1 MNIYIGNLS
10 YQTINQDLEEL
21 FSTYGEVIRA
31 HVVTDR
37 ETGRSRGFGFIEMV
51 SKEAGE
57 QAIAAL
63 HDQPFMDRNLNI
75 NEALPR
81 EQKPRRY

>member
-21 FSTYGEVIRA
+21 FSSFGEVIRA

-37 ETGRSRGFGFIEMV
+37 ETGRSRGFGFVEMV

-63 HDQPFMDRNLNI
+63 HDQEFMERNLNI

>member
-21 FSTYGEVIRA
+21 FATYGEVIRA

-37 ETGRSRGFGFIEMV
+37 ETGRSRGFGFVEMV

-63 HDQPFMDRNLNI
+63 HDQEFMERNLNI